1 MIERLFSKIKR
12 EIYRL
17 FHPGLWRKKLQIN
30 GIPCISDY
38 KNIKFGMNVS
48 INQDVVIQ
56 GAGGVVIGNNVTLS
70 RDVKILTEGLDTYH
84 YIENARRIYRSHI
97 KKNVVIGEGVWIAAG
112 AIVCPGVE
120 VARNSIVAAGA
131 VVSKSLLEEGVLYG
145 GVPAKKIKDL
155 DEERVLQ
162 FSHSNR
168 R

>member
-1 MIERLFSKIKR
+1 MGPF
-12 EIYRL
+12 
-17 FHPGLWRKKLQIN
+17 F
-30 GIPCISDY
+30 C
-38 KNIKFGMNVS
+38 
-48 INQDVVIQ
+48 
-56 GAGGVVIGNNVTLS
+56 
-70 RDVKILTEGLDTYH
+70 TYH